1 MYRGD
6 ESLICRVE
14 MAPVAELR
22 TQLLAPEPPALHGA
36 KSPSAHTGLS
46 PDPSP
51 ASVPHRTTT
60 TTVTF
65 SGPPRLEYLLGE
77 QVMLSCIDPK
87 VGEVTGYRFYNE
99 RNGETS
105 TSAPDPSGGAKLVF
119 LALNVADAGPYT
131 CKYWRA
137 QSGQEI
143 RSVGS
148 QPVSVSVLD
157 PPSQPSLSMD
167 PPTGVIK

>member
-1 MYRGD
+1 MAL
-6 ESLICRVE
+6 SLLLPILACLQILPR
-14 MAPVAELR
+14 PVSLTER
-22 TQLLAPEPPALHGA
+22 PPP
-36 KSPSAHTGLS
+36 PSLS
-46 PDPSP
+46 LDP
-51 ASVPHRTTT
+51 
-60 TTVTF
+60 
-65 SGPPRLEYLLGE
+65 PPRLEYLLGE

-105 TSAPDPSGGAKLVF
+105 TSAPDPSGRAKLVF
-119 LALNVADAGPYT
+119 LALNVADAGPYI

-137 QSGQEI
+137 KSGQEI